1 MSPTLSITGNGLS
14 ITGTGFT
21 YGLPLPVS
29 SSSEGGGGSGGG
41 GGELSISISSSSFT
55 NGASIGGAYYITGG
69 NCHPQAANT
78 SPQVSWT
85 VSGDTSGADSIR
97 CLCLDVDAS
106 NFIHWMVFSIP
117 LESGSISE
125 NGSWPSGSSVQTNDW
140 DGVLT
145 SRANGW
151 GGPCPDSQHTYN
163 INFYVVDSGGSI
175 LATSNTLSFEAG

>member
-1 MSPTLSITGNGLS
+1 MSPTLSITGSGLS

-29 SSSEGGGGSGGG
+29 SSSEGGGGGGG
-41 GGELSISISSSSFT
+41 GGALSITITTSSFT
-55 NGASIGGAYYITGG
+55 SGNAIGGAYYITGG

-117 LESGSISE
+117 LANGSISE
-125 NGSWPSGSSVQTNDW
+125 NGSWPNGSSVQTNDW

>member
-1 MSPTLSITGNGLS
+1 MSPLTITGSELTISGSGLTIS
-14 ITGTGFT
+14 GVGTAAAG
-21 YGLPLPVS
+21 GGGG
-29 SSSEGGGGSGGG
+29 GGGGS
-41 GGELSISISSSSFT
+41 LSISITSSSFT
-55 NGASIGGAYYITGG
+55 NGGNIDGEFYITGG

-85 VSGDTSGADSIR
+85 VSGDTSGASSIR
-97 CLCLDVDAS
+97 CICLDIDSS
-106 NFIHWMVFSIP
+106 NFIHWQVFSIP
-117 LESGSISE
+117 VESGSISE

-145 SRANGW
+145 SRSNGW